1 VVHDLPGII
10 CVSLTSLPLR
20 LVSYAHKYANFIKI
34 AVRAIVVLPVNAG
47 GREGLPQP
55 HKPCGSLRFDSMPS
69 SLIRR
74 SRGFGRMLGT
84 YTYWHLNVC
93 PRIVLS
99 PHFTIVL
106 VLQGYDRRQNA
117 CDCNA

>member
-1 VVHDLPGII
+1 ML
-10 CVSLTSLPLR
+10 LTSLPLR
-20 LVSYAHKYANFIKI
+20 LVSYAHKYVNFIKI
-34 AVRAIVVLPVNAG
+34 AVRAIVVLRVNAG
-47 GREGLPQP
+47 RREGLLQP

-74 SRGFGRMLGT
+74 SRRFGRMLGT

-93 PRIVLS
+93 PRIVLL

-106 VLQGYDRRQNA
+106 MLQGYERWQNSCDRNA
-117 CDCNA
+117 